1 MCLAVPGKIVSV
13 SGEDLARQARVDFG
27 GVLKEVNLAYVPEAQ
42 IGEYVLVHVGFAI
55 SVVDEEEAGK
65 VFGYLKEMGELGE
78 LGDLTPDPGSEAVK
92 YQSEYRDA
100 GAAQGFAQQIRRI
113 TTRPWTLMEICGG
126 QTHAIVKFGL
136 AANRP
141 GIFGR

>member
-65 VFGYLKEMGELGE
+65 VFGYLKEMDELGE
-78 LGDLTPDPGSEAVK
+78 LGDLTPDPGI
-92 YQSEYRDA
+92 QTP
-100 GAAQGFAQQIRRI
+100 GAKQ
-113 TTRPWTLMEICGG
+113 
-126 QTHAIVKFGL
+126 
-136 AANRP
+136 
-141 GIFGR
+141 